1 MASNGEVI
9 IEVNSNIEE
18 YKKLL
23 NLQQVQAKQLE
34 ETCQKIIDF
43 NLKLDVQI

>member
-1 MASNGEVI
+1 MDGKLTVK
-9 IEVNSNIEE
+9 VDSNIDE

-23 NLQQVQAKQLE
+23 CLQQVQAKQLE

-43 NLKLDVQI
+43 DLKLNVQV